1 MAFVTDNGIGRDNP
15 IVATNKREITYPSK
29 YNTTD
34 PTENKMIRKFLIS
47 LDTFYKPNKLN

>member
-47 LDTFYKPNKLN
+47 LDKFYKPNKLN